1 MFSNFKNG
9 GYHDINLKH
18 VLKFNC
24 FGVLANKSHQP
35 KIKLFLNKFGFFI
48 FILYYDACIVLTKNL
63 KLLTTILPF
72 RPLFIGMIS
81 SNIPPPT
88 IFRKFYLILKILF

>member
-48 FILYYDACIVLTKNL
+48 LFFTMMLVLY
-63 KLLTTILPF
+63 LLRI
-72 RPLFIGMIS
+72 
-81 SNIPPPT
+81 
-88 IFRKFYLILKILF
+88 